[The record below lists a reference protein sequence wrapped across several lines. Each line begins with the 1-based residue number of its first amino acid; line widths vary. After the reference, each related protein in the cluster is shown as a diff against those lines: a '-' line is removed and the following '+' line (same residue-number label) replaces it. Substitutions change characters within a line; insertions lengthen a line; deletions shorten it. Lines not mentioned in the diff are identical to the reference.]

1 MLDFKDRNLKF
12 SVLFWLFL
20 SVPIGISFYMIIEMY
35 QYQKYLRQEG
45 EVGYGTY
52 RRVAAYP
59 KTYAI
64 FLEDGRE
71 ILSVYTNKFK
81 NLEPNKEYKLIYVS
95 LGKLVVSVEFYPLDK
110 FLIFRT
116 IRSYSIGLLFLFAA
130 AYFAALKFSKF

>member
-20 SVPIGISFYMIIEMY
+20 SIPFGISYYLIMDMY
-35 QYQKYLRQEG
+35 QYQKYLRSSG

-52 RRVAAYP
+52 RQVDALP

-71 ILSVYTNKFK
+71 ILSVYTKKFK
-81 NLEPNKEYKLIYVS
+81 NLVPNKEYKLIYVS
-95 LGKLVVSVEFYPLDK
+95 LGKIVVSVEFYPLNK
-110 FLIFRT
+110 FLIFRS
-116 IRSYSIGLLFLFAA
+116 IRSYSIGLLFLIAA
-130 AYFAALKFSKF
+130 AYFAALKFSKN